1 MAKTGLLAYLSYLCR
16 TLQSTAPN
24 RELRTMRLAL
34 LLAGLLTA
42 ASAVAEP
49 PTLHWSVP
57 LPAGHSWRIVDLRE
71 GNGIRHED
79 YIPRGQGTED
89 YRDRILVQR
98 LQAQELNPETYLAHV
113 SDGLRAHCTAFTT
126 SGLVPSGRDGLP
138 GATLTAYCGRFD
150 NRPYG
155 YIIAHKAIRDGNH
168 LFVVEREWRLPP
180 FAIDETGLVNL
191 NFGNPAEDA
200 AIKKEIH
207 FAVRW
212 LIERVQPGQP
222 TQPEPAPTPPSRRK
236 P

>member
-1 MAKTGLLAYLSYLCR
+1 
-16 TLQSTAPN
+16 
-24 RELRTMRLAL
+24 MRLAA
-34 LLAGLLTA
+34 LLAGLLTT
-42 ASAVAEP
+42 ASAFAEP

-57 LPAGHSWRIVDLRE
+57 LPAGHPWRIVDLRE

-113 SDGLRAHCTAFTT
+113 SAGLRAHCVDFTT

-138 GATLTAYCGRFD
+138 SATLTAYCGRFED
-150 NRPYG
+150 RPYG
-155 YIIAHKAIRDGNH
+155 YIIAHKAMRDGDH
-168 LFVVEREWRLPP
+168 LFVIEREWRLPA
-180 FAIDETGLVNL
+180 FAIDETGLANL
-191 NFGNPAEDA
+191 NFGNAEEDT
-200 AIKKEIH
+200 IVKKEIR

-222 TQPEPAPTPPSRRK
+222 VQPETPPPPPPRRK